1 MKILVSLLSG
11 SNNTERNIL
20 RSFYDG
26 IENYYFNNCN
36 VRSTKELSS
45 NHNIDLGLSY
55 SPEIESCDIAV
66 QFGTM
71 KERGADHHATR
82 QSIRKN
88 AKTIIF
94 IETPILG
101 RTIVKHS
108 NHLYYRVGVNGF
120 LNNDG
125 LFYNENSL
133 DKNRINLLKSK
144 IEIPDFPGWKNHKE
158 GNILILLQL
167 PGDAS
172 LRGQKLSEWFID
184 TVKFIRSLTERNISV
199 RFHPAMSDKG
209 RAEFFSEIYTL
220 IFENYKNIFWQNGIS
235 KTLEQELSESGIC
248 VSYSSGSCVDAIL
261 KGVPCI
267 TADEGSFAYSLSSHR
282 LDRINSPKL
291 ASREE
296 IKNWLDCLANSQWN
310 EQEMIEGKVWN
321 HILPLVEQSLNENRS
336 SLS

>member
-1 MKILVSLLSG
+1 MKILVSITSG

-20 RSFYDG
+20 RAFYDG
-26 IENYYFNNCN
+26 IEHYYFDKFNTT
-36 VRSTKELSS
+36 STKTLKK
-45 NHNIDLGLSY
+45 NHNIDLRMSY
-55 SPEIESCDIAV
+55 DPEIESCDIAV
-66 QFGTM
+66 QFGTV
-71 KERGADHHATR
+71 KERGTEHHVTK
-82 QSIRKN
+82 QSVRKN
-88 AKTIIF
+88 AKTVVF
-94 IETPILG
+94 VETPILG
-101 RTIVKHS
+101 RVIDKQNNYS
-108 NHLYYRVGVNGF
+108 FYRVGVNGF

-125 LFYNENSL
+125 LFYNENNL

-144 IEIPDFPGWKNHKE
+144 IKIPEFPGWKNHVE

-172 LRGQKLSEWFID
+172 LRGQKLSEWLID

-209 RAEFFSEIYTL
+209 RAEFFSEIYPL
-220 IFENYKNIFWQNGIS
+220 IFKNYKNIFWQDGIS
-235 KTLEQELSESGIC
+235 KTLEQELAESGIC
-248 VSYSSGSCVDAIL
+248 ISYSSGSCIDAIL

-267 TADEGSFAYSLSSHR
+267 TMDEGNLAYPISSHR

-291 ASREE
+291 ASQEE

-336 SLS
+336 NLS